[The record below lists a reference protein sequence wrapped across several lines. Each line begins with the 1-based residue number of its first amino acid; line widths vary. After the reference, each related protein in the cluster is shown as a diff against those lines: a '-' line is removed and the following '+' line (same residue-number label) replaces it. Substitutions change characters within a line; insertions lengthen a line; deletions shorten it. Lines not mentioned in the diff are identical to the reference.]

1 MGWEGEGGPDDAV
14 GALADG
20 EDGGLVLGGDLEHV
34 AEDVVLDEAPAVA
47 QRRLDVIHH
56 PASPARRL
64 LRRLPA
70 AARAGVRHLR
80 VRRLRPAVH
89 GRIWIAPRKGAEGKV
104 GWRWAKWEFVAA
116 RFGRFR
122 GLPLF

>member
-1 MGWEGEGGPDDAV
+1 MAGGPDDAV

-56 PASPARRL
+56 PAASARPL
-64 LRRLPA
+64 LRRRP

-89 GRIWIAPRKGAEGKV
+89 RRIWIAPRKGAEGKV